1 MLHLNY
7 GDISTEDQS
16 RTEEIDVSLKPSSIK
31 DLLIGGALVITGIG
45 YLVAKAFKHG
55 SDEYYKSELKAQ
67 SRLGI
72 IDLPEKDID
81 DFHGG
86 EWK

>member
-1 MLHLNY
+1 MPKLNY
-7 GDISTEDQS
+7 GDISNTD
-16 RTEEIDVSLKPSSIK
+16 RTEVEDIDVTLKPSSIK

-45 YLVAKAFKHG
+45 YLVVKAFKHG

-72 IDLPEKDID
+72 VDLVEEDID
-81 DFHGG
+81 NFQGG
-86 EWK
+86 KWK